1 MVSRFAARRQDN
13 GKYCVWDNKTDAV
26 AVTADSQ
33 SRYENLGFNQALD
46 ATIELN
52 ESDRPKMSVPPA
64 TEAPQQVAQQ
74 QQQPQADDIDDKKE
88 ACSPIAATIC

>member
-1 MVSRFAARRQDN
+1 MARRQDN
-13 GKYCVWDNKTDAV
+13 GKYCVRDNKTDAV

-64 TEAPQQVAQQ
+64 TAAPQQVAQQ
-74 QQQPQADDIDDKKE
+74 RQQPQADDIDDKKE